1 MTVKLES
8 PLERLSYAL
17 AMNLCAYI
25 KQIPV
30 PVDEKLISGVLPDL
44 LSGTPP
50 QLGQEEY
57 QEIMKDFQGKLR
69 AAAQAES
76 ARRSS
81 ANLAAGKEFLQKNAK
96 KEGVVTTASG
106 LQYQVLREGQG
117 DSPKADD
124 VVRVHYE
131 GSLLDG
137 TVFDSSIRRGEP
149 AEFPLNQVISGWT
162 EALQLMKKG
171 GKARLFIPPELAY
184 GTRGAGGM
192 IGPDS
197 TLIFDVELLDI
208 LGKA

>member
-1 MTVKLES
+1 MTVRLET
-8 PLERLSYAL
+8 EADRLSYAL
-17 AMNLCAYI
+17 AMNISAYL
-25 KQIPV
+25 KQIPLQIDV
-30 PVDEKLISGVLPDL
+30 NLVAEVLPGL
-44 LSGTPP
+44 LSGSAPLLNP
-50 QLGQEEY
+50 EEY
-57 QEIMKDFQGKLR
+57 QNIMKNFQEQLR